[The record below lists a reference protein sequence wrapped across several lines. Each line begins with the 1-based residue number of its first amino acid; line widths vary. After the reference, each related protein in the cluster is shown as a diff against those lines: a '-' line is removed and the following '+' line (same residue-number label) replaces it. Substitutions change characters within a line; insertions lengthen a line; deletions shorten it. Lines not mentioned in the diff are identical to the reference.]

1 MTRYPIVLKKSI
13 WLADFKGA
21 FFRWEGFMA
30 CQGIKDPSALTMLTV
45 RARPPLLRA
54 IIVFHRK

>member
-1 MTRYPIVLKKSI
+1 MLKKSI